1 MFSAPNGLCSSITEL
16 KHVKAVKK
24 PWCHSSKFQALGQML
39 LTNQHIDTVMA
50 CWLECV
56 YHMHCSP
63 SVGSIACVISGNE
76 NNIYAGT
83 NNSYNGNENN
93 TITPT
98 PVTEI
103 HNHIGTNDDDNNDD
117 DVVGPTVAYVNLERT
132 VGK

>member
-1 MFSAPNGLCSSITEL
+1 
-16 KHVKAVKK
+16 
-24 PWCHSSKFQALGQML
+24 
-39 LTNQHIDTVMA
+39 MA

-56 YHMHCSP
+56 YHTCCSP
-63 SVGSIACVISGNE
+63 SVSSIACVISGNE

-103 HNHIGTNDDDNNDD
+103 HNHIGTNNDNNNDND
-117 DVVGPTVAYVNLERT
+117 ADNNVAGPTVLAYVNLART

>member
-1 MFSAPNGLCSSITEL
+1 MWIS
-16 KHVKAVKK
+16 
-24 PWCHSSKFQALGQML
+24 
-39 LTNQHIDTVMA
+39 TVMA

-56 YHMHCSP
+56 YHTCCSP
-63 SVGSIACVISGNE
+63 SVSSIACVISGNE

-103 HNHIGTNDDDNNDD
+103 HNHIGTNNDNNNDND
-117 DVVGPTVAYVNLERT
+117 ADNNVAGLTVLAYVNLART